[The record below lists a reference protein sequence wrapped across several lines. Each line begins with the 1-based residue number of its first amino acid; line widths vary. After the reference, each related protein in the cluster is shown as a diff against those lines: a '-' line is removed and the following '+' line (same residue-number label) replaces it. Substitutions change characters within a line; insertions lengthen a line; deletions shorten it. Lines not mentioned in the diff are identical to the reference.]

1 MLLLLLLL
9 LSCCSPGLY
18 DDNDTTWRGH
28 RTILDNE
35 LGKGQ
40 GVSDLIERSSREPSG
55 TLHSVCPEDRAGRRA
70 LSPASA
76 RTEQLRQTTFSMTL
90 DFIERLTMSSAK
102 LARHHRV
109 CPQHNLALLGEACAL
124 SSRYTLFPEETCL

>member
-1 MLLLLLLL
+1 MLMTVVIWMIAVGV
-9 LSCCSPGLY
+9 P
-18 DDNDTTWRGH
+18 
-28 RTILDNE
+28 RTMLDKE

-55 TLHSVCPEDRAGRRA
+55 TLHSVCPEDRGGRRA
-70 LSPASA
+70 LSPVSA

-102 LARHHRV
+102 LAKYSRV
-109 CPQHNLALLGEACAL
+109 LACAIDF
-124 SSRYTLFPEETCL
+124 SSKRKQT